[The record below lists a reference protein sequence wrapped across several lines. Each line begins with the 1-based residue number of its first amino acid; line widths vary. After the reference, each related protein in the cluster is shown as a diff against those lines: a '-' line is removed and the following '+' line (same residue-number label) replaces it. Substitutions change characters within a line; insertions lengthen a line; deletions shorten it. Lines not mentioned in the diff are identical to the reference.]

1 MCVFLR
7 HRVAGG
13 VVAPATARHFAT
25 AALGPLLQD
34 LPESDLVIGDIEL
47 VITELV
53 TNSVR
58 AAAATVTL
66 ELAVH
71 RDHVRIVVADDAG
84 GMPQIQ
90 HPTASSDHGR
100 GLRIIETIAREWG
113 AAPLSP
119 GKQVW
124 AVVSVDASQAAA
136 LISCAG
142 QPLGPM

>member
-13 VVAPATARHFAT
+13 VVAPAAARHFAT
-25 AALGPLLQD
+25 AALSPLLQE
-34 LPESDLVIGDIEL
+34 LSEADLVIGDVEL

-53 TNSVR
+53 TNSIR
-58 AAAATVTL
+58 AAASTVTPD
-66 ELAVH
+66 LAVH
-71 RDHVRIVVADDAG
+71 RDHVRIAVADDAD
-84 GMPQIQ
+84 GMPEVQ

-113 AAPLSP
+113 TLPLSP

-124 AVVSVDASQAAA
+124 AVVSVDASRAAA
-136 LISCAG
+136 LIACSR
-142 QPLGPM
+142 